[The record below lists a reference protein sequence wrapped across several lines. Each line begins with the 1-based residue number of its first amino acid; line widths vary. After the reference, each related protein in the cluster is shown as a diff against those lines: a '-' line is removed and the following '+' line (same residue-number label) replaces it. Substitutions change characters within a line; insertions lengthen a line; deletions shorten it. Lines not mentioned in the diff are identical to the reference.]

1 MLADDAG
8 HQKIPPPPPPP
19 PFDLNRILK
28 SCLDKNN
35 GNLLGGIRRASKG
48 NLVFLS

>member
-8 HQKIPPPPPPP
+8 HQKSPS

-35 GNLLGGIRRASKG
+35 GNLLLGIRRASKG

>member
-1 MLADDAG
+1 MLVYDAG
-8 HQKIPPPPPPP
+8 NQKIPPPP

>member
-8 HQKIPPPPPPP
+8 HQKIPPP

-35 GNLLGGIRRASKG
+35 GNLLVGIRRASKG